1 MSHRAPRWLGPA
13 LLTVAILALLGGGIL
28 WWPRTVDDSFIIYR
42 YADNFVAGEGP
53 VFNPG
58 ERVEGYTSPSWVL
71 LAAGAIAGGVDPV
84 TTSKTAGL
92 GASVLL
98 ILLLFLVLRRA
109 GIAAWGAG
117 LAALLLGSSM
127 VLQIWSV
134 AGLETNAYALLF
146 FAGLVVLA
154 IGEPSPRSAAL
165 SSLLLVASTLTRP
178 EGLAFWALGFFLT
191 LVASPAASGAAR
203 STRLRNVAAYLLP
216 GLVLVAHSAWRIV
229 YYGRILPNTYY
240 AKTGGG
246 AEMWS
251 QGLHGLRGFVFH
263 PAHFPWILAAAFGA
277 GVAVASRRRPRLA
290 AVMSG
295 AVLIHLVY
303 VVSVGDDGLRIHRF
317 YLPVLAPMALL
328 AGMLFDTADDEGTR
342 RRWLR
347 RLAVLAVAV
356 AAGSSL
362 WAMQSRLLPAL
373 SGGMRD
379 YQEGNVKLGRHLRAT
394 RDPNTLIAVAA
405 AGAIPYYSGLPT
417 VDMYGLNDAR
427 IAHRPFPERRRGR
440 LMKWDNAYVLSR
452 RPAVIAINRGY
463 FPAGDALADRVQ
475 QQPGLLVAAPM
486 DRDLFERV
494 AHDGSYVLRPIGLG
508 DGSVFFVFERAGG

>member
-1 MSHRAPRWLGPA
+1 LSHRAPRWGGPA
-13 LLTVAILALLGGGIL
+13 LLTVAILALLGGAIL
-28 WWPRTVDDSFIIYR
+28 CWSRTVDDAFIVYR
-42 YADNFVAGEGP
+42 YADNLVAGEGP

-58 ERVEGYTSPSWVL
+58 ERVEGYTSPSWVV
-71 LAAGAIAGGVDPV
+71 LAAAAIAGGVDPV
-84 TTSKTAGL
+84 TTSKVTGL

-98 ILLLFLVLRRA
+98 ILLLFLVLRRV

-134 AGLETNAYALLF
+134 AGLETNAYAFFF
-146 FAGLVVLA
+146 FAGLVGVA
-154 IGEPSPRSAAL
+154 SGEPSPRSVAL
-165 SSLLLVASTLTRP
+165 SSLLLVAATLTRP
-178 EGLAFWALGFFLT
+178 EGLAFWALGFFFI
-191 LVASPAASGAAR
+191 LVAPPAASGAAR
-203 STRLRNVAAYLLP
+203 STRLRNVAAFLLP
-216 GLVLVAHSAWRIV
+216 GLALVAHTAWRVV

-240 AKTGGG
+240 VKTGGG

-251 QGLHGLRGFVFH
+251 QGLHGLGGFVFH
-263 PAHFPWILAAAFGA
+263 PAQFPWILAAALGA
-277 GVAVASRRRPRLA
+277 GVAVASGRRRRLA
-290 AVMSG
+290 TVMGG
-295 AVLIHLVY
+295 AILLHLAY

-317 YLPVLAPMALL
+317 YVPVLAPMALL
-328 AGMLFDTADDEGTR
+328 AGMLLDAVDVQGTR
-342 RRWLR
+342 SRWLR

-362 WAMQSRLLPAL
+362 WAMKSRLLPAL

-379 YQEGNVKLGRHLRAT
+379 YQEGNFKLGRHLRAT
-394 RDPNTLIAVAA
+394 RDPNTLTAVAA

-417 VDMYGLNDAR
+417 VDMYGLNDAL

-463 FPAGDALADRVQ
+463 FPAGDSLADRVQ
-475 QQPGLLVAAPM
+475 LQPGLLVASPM

-494 AHDGSYVLRPIGLG
+494 ARDGSYVLRPIRLG
-508 DGSVFFVFERAGG
+508 DGSVFFVFERTGE